1 MIRLLFAVLAV
12 VAGMASALQGAT
24 NAALTA
30 RVGLAPALLTNAGV
44 LLAGSLG
51 LWAVRGAPTST
62 FAAASSTPWLYC
74 GGLLGFT
81 IVAVLA
87 SSFPRLGGALTIG
100 AMVLG
105 QGLCALAI
113 DHFGLLG
120 MPEEPITLARLIGVV
135 MLCGGALLLRY

>member
-1 MIRLLFAVLAV
+1 MIRVLFGLLAV

-44 LLAGSLG
+44 LMVGTLG
-51 LWAVRGAPTST
+51 LWVVRGAPTKT
-62 FAAASSTPWLYC
+62 FLAASSMPWLYC

-87 SSFPRLGGALTIG
+87 STFPRLGGALTIG

-105 QGLCALAI
+105 QGLCALVI

-120 MPEEPITLARLIGVV
+120 MPEEPITLARLIGVCL
-135 MLCGGALLLRY
+135 LCAGALLLRY